1 MGMQDILG
9 VVLGGGRGTRLW
21 PLTKLRAKPAVPIGG
36 KYRLVDIPVSNCLH
50 SGIQRVAI
58 LTQFNSVS
66 LHRHI
71 VQTYHFDLFHPG
83 WVQILA
89 AEQTL
94 TSADWYQ
101 GTADAVRKQ
110 QFEIQVTGAEDV
122 LILAGD
128 HLYRMDY
135 AQMAAFH
142 WDHQA
147 DITLAVKPVGD
158 AEAGRFGLVKLE
170 PDGRVTS
177 FAEKPRTQA
186 ERQAYALRED
196 PLAPYYGSMGLYL
209 FKAHVLESLLKT
221 PYDDFGSGVLP
232 SALEGHR
239 VFAFPFN
246 GYWED
251 VGTIRAYFEAN
262 LDLTDP
268 DPAFDFHEENRP
280 IFTHPRF
287 LPGTRTYNVNLDR
300 ALISEGCLISGAD
313 IRHSVIGIRSQIG
326 EGAEIRDSVVMGAD
340 YYESESRRKI
350 EGAPPIGIGPGSSIQ
365 GAIIDKNAR
374 IGRDVTI
381 RPFPLG
387 HSFDGERFSV
397 QDGIVIV
404 PKHGILEDGTT
415 LAPDVKP
422 S

>member
-9 VVLGGGRGTRLW
+9 VVMGGGRGSRLW

-36 KYRLVDIPVSNCLH
+36 KYRLVDIPVSNCLN

-110 QFEIQVTGAEDV
+110 LFEIKVTGADDV

-142 WDHQA
+142 WERDA
-147 DITLAVKPVGD
+147 DVTLAVKPVGD
-158 AEAGRFGLVKLE
+158 DQAGRFGLVQSE
-170 PDGRVTS
+170 RDGRVRA
-177 FAEKPRTQA
+177 FAEKPEA
-186 ERQAYALRED
+186 GADREPFSVRDD
-196 PLAPYYGSMGLYL
+196 PDAPYFGSMGLYL
-209 FKAHVLESLLKT
+209 FKFSVLEELLKT
-221 PYDDFGSGVLP
+221 PLDDFGSGVLP
-232 SALEGHR
+232 AALESRR
-239 VFAFPFN
+239 VFAYPFD

-251 VGTIRAYFEAN
+251 VGTIRAFYEAN
-262 LDLTDP
+262 LGLTDP
-268 DPAFDFHEENRP
+268 DPAFNFHEGDRP

-287 LPGTRTYNVNLDR
+287 LPGTRTYDVSLDR
-300 ALISEGCLISGAD
+300 VLLSEGCLIQGAD
-313 IRHSVIGIRSQIG
+313 VRHSVIGIRSQIG
-326 EGAEIRDSVVMGAD
+326 QDSEIHDSIIMGAD
-340 YYESESRRKI
+340 YYEAEARHKVSDAPAI
-350 EGAPPIGIGPGSSIQ
+350 GVGAGSSIH

-374 IGRDVTI
+374 IGSNVTI
-381 RPFPLG
+381 RPFPAG
-387 HSFDGERFSV
+387 ESFDEDRFSV

-404 PKHGILEDGTT
+404 PKHAVLEAGTT
-415 LAPDVKP
+415 IAP
-422 S
+422 

>member
-9 VVLGGGRGTRLW
+9 VVLGGGRGSRLW

-36 KYRLVDIPVSNCLH
+36 KYRLVDIPVSNCIN

-71 VQTYHFDLFHPG
+71 VQTYRFDLFHSG

-110 QFEIQVTGAEDV
+110 LFEIKVTGADDI

-135 AQMAAFH
+135 AQLAAFH
-142 WDHQA
+142 WEHDA

-158 AEAGRFGLVKLE
+158 DEAGRFGLVRLE
-170 PDGRVTS
+170 ADGRVAG
-177 FAEKPRTQA
+177 FAEKPKTKA
-186 ERQAYALRED
+186 ERAAYALRDD
-196 PLAPYYGSMGLYL
+196 PQAPYFGSMGLYL
-209 FKAHVLESLLKT
+209 FKAPVLEAMLGT
-221 PYDDFGSGVLP
+221 PFDDFGSGVLP
-232 SALEGHR
+232 AALESQR
-239 VFAFPFN
+239 VFAFPFE

-251 VGTIRAYFEAN
+251 VGTIRAFYRAN
-262 LDLTDP
+262 LDLTVP
-268 DPAFDFHEENRP
+268 DPAFSFHESDRP

-287 LPGTRTYNVNLDR
+287 LPGSRTYNVNLDQV
-300 ALISEGCLISGAD
+300 LLSEGCIIDGAD
-313 IRHSVIGIRSQIG
+313 IRQSVIGIRSVIG
-326 EGAEIRDSVVMGAD
+326 SDVEIRDSVVMGAD
-340 YYESESRRKI
+340 YYDMESRRKVAG
-350 EGAPPIGIGPGSSIQ
+350 EPAIGIGAGSSIR

-387 HSFDGERFSV
+387 TSFDREEFSV

-404 PKHGILEDGTT
+404 PKHAVLADGAT
-415 LAPDVKP
+415 LAPEAEP

>member
-36 KYRLVDIPVSNCLH
+36 KYRLVDIPVSNCLN

-71 VQTYHFDLFHPG
+71 VQTYHFDLIHPG

-110 QFEIQVTGAEDV
+110 MFEIQVTGAEDV
-122 LILAGD
+122 LVLAGD

-135 AQMAAFH
+135 AEMAAFH
-142 WDHQA
+142 WDHEA
-147 DITLAVKPVGD
+147 DVTLAVKPVGD
-158 AEAGRFGLVKLE
+158 REAGRFGLVKLE
-170 PDGRVTS
+170 PDGRVTA
-177 FAEKPRTQA
+177 FAEKPGTLD
-186 ERQAYALRED
+186 ERQPFALRD
-196 PLAPYYGSMGLYL
+196 DADAPYFGSMGLYL
-209 FKAHVLESLLKT
+209 FKARVLESLLKT

-232 SALEGHR
+232 AALKTHR
-239 VFAFPFN
+239 VFAFPFE

-251 VGTIRAYFEAN
+251 VGTIRAYYHAN

-268 DPAFDFHEENRP
+268 DPAFSFHEGDQP

-287 LPGTRTYNVNLDR
+287 LPGTRTYSVALDNVL
-300 ALISEGCLISGAD
+300 LSEGCCIQGAD

-326 EGAEIRDSVVMGAD
+326 EGSEIHDSVIMGAD
-340 YYESESRRKI
+340 YYESEARHKI
-350 EGAPPIGIGPGSSIQ
+350 EGGPPIGIGAGSSIH

-374 IGRDVTI
+374 IGSGVTI
-381 RPFPLG
+381 RPFPPG
-387 HSFDGERFSV
+387 ESFDSDRYSV

-404 PKHGILEDGTT
+404 PKHAVLEDGTT
-415 LAPDVKP
+415 LSP
-422 S
+422 